1 MASLL
6 LFCWIRR
13 NNPKRKEALEQSKGA
28 MVGVNERLKKRG
40 YFVPCQSGERR
51 IYFVF
56 LLLTFVDCKAGLLF
70 YILIQSLFHPY
81 FFTSLYIFSMYIKK
95 VRVTIFSYQPSSI
108 NQKIK
113 RRASHSITDRK
124 PSNTTTKILLIK
136 STVSKESHNSMAKI
150 TIMHMIFK
158 NKLIIYIT
166 PPILSP
172 TQFEYPSFG
181 ELEIYQWGKCTAAA
195 DMSGFRIIFVPS
207 KCSLF
212 IQQTTVDMLCLMMD
226 GAYRFFVPQHNGSSD
241 NNHYFRF
248 YKGMD
253 SHIVS
258 P

>member
-13 NNPKRKEALEQSKGA
+13 NNPKRKEALELIEVA

-113 RRASHSITDRK
+113 RRASHPITDRK

-166 PPILSP
+166 SAGFIPPQL
-172 TQFEYPSFG
+172 EYPSFG
-181 ELEIYQWGKCTAAA
+181 ELEIYLVGKMYGGGGYVWISYYLCAIK
-195 DMSGFRIIFVPS
+195 ML
-207 KCSLF
+207 SLYT
-212 IQQTTVDMLCLMMD
+212 IDYC
-226 GAYRFFVPQHNGSSD
+226 
-241 NNHYFRF
+241 
-248 YKGMD
+248 
-253 SHIVS
+253 
-258 P
+258 

>member
-1 MASLL
+1 
-6 LFCWIRR
+6 
-13 NNPKRKEALEQSKGA
+13 

-70 YILIQSLFHPY
+70 YILIQSLFHLY

-113 RRASHSITDRK
+113 RRASHPITDRK

-166 PPILSP
+166 PPILFP
-172 TQFEYPSFG
+172 TQFEYPS
-181 ELEIYQWGKCTAAA
+181 L
-195 DMSGFRIIFVPS
+195 
-207 KCSLF
+207 
-212 IQQTTVDMLCLMMD
+212 
-226 GAYRFFVPQHNGSSD
+226 RFLLWS
-241 NNHYFRF
+241 
-248 YKGMD
+248 
-253 SHIVS
+253 
-258 P
+258 